1 MEKRH
6 VDPHYTSSPAR
17 PSEHLAAMAT
27 PPLAAVLLL
36 LAVVGTSLPQ
46 ASTLDSSPAAAEA
59 LASSPFDAAL
69 AALQKQIGY
78 AFQSPDLL
86 RRAMTHA
93 SYSRENGRALAVLGL
108 AASQSAAALRALT
121 ADRDASPSAVSRATR
136 DAAGEAA
143 CAAAGARAG
152 IPAIVRVAGGTK
164 ASAAPVVCG
173 AVRALVG
180 AVAVDNGTADAAAE
194 VFWRLQV
201 LSAAPSATAAM

>member
-1 MEKRH
+1 
-6 VDPHYTSSPAR
+6 
-17 PSEHLAAMAT
+17 MAT
-27 PPLAAVLLL
+27 PPLAAAVLFLL
-36 LAVVGTSLPQ
+36 LAVFGTSHPQ
-46 ASTLDSSPAAAEA
+46 AAAAEA

-69 AALQKQIGY
+69 AALQGQIGY
-78 AFQSPDLL
+78 AFRSPDLL

-108 AASQSAAALRALT
+108 AASQSAAALRALA
-121 ADRDASPSAVSRATR
+121 ADRDAPAAAVSRAAR

-173 AVRALVG
+173 ALRALVG

-201 LSAAPSATAAM
+201 LGAVPSATAAM